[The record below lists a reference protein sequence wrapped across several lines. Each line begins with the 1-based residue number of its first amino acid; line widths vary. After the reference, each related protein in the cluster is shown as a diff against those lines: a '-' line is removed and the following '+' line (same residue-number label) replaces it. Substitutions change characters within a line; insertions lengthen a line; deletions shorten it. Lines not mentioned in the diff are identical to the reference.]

1 MADFENILVGDA
13 GRVRTITLNRPHVH
27 NALSLATV
35 GELARAVD
43 DAGRDGV
50 PAIVVTGSGDRT
62 FCSGGDLK
70 EFDALQTREA
80 AVGMS
85 LQVQRLSRAIR
96 RSPAVVIAAM
106 NGDVYGGG
114 FEFALASDI
123 RVANQTARMGFVQVK
138 LAITP
143 AWRGV
148 SRALEILPRSRALLL
163 FATGERFSAEQALA
177 WGLVDRL
184 APPGEV
190 MAAAL
195 EIAQQ
200 IAAHSAL
207 AVGTIKRMIDS
218 PRGTDS
224 DEELQREAELFA
236 TAWLSEEH
244 WTALAASRAARAA
257 RG

>member
-1 MADFENILVGDA
+1 MADFQNILVAEA

-27 NALSLATV
+27 NALSLATID
-35 GELARAVD
+35 ELGIALA
-43 DAGRDGV
+43 DAEREGV
-50 PAIVVTGSGDRT
+50 AAIVITGSGERT

-70 EFDALQTREA
+70 EFDALQTPEA
-80 AVGMS
+80 AIDMS
-85 LQVQRLSRAIR
+85 LRVQRLSRTIR
-96 RSPAVVIAAM
+96 RLPAVVIAAM
-106 NGDVYGGG
+106 NGDVHGGG

-123 RVANQTARMGFVQVK
+123 RVANENARMGFVQVK

-163 FATGERFSAEQALA
+163 FTTGERFSAAQAFE

-184 APPGEV
+184 APAGEV
-190 MAAAL
+190 MAVAL
-195 EIAQQ
+195 EIAAQ

-218 PRGTDS
+218 PRDGDS

-236 TAWLSEEH
+236 QAWLSQEH
-244 WTALAASRAARAA
+244 WTALAAARAARAN